1 MNNHGYKYVFF
12 RICINI
18 FWTAIAARS
27 FDFVMWH
34 VFFSWFWSVICM
46 STGDF
51 EVFFRRGARLSWA
64 SDTWGCRIFSH
75 PVGRIMF
82 QHRIKEQ
89 TRFTRRDI
97 LSARRE
103 PRHLK
108 HFQSKYFETCFW
120 TNNSLFLKKQ
130 QLIFEHTGLTTIET
144 QNVCVLCAHTIMFGL
159 PNGSMLDHDKTP
171 QLIFFWAKL
180 ASRVPSD
187 EARQISHD
195 WDPVIWNLW
204 HYLFLAALVFEQPIC
219 ETQLFDTWVHAACMV
234 WSALIFLS
242 WWKETVWI

>member
-34 VFFSWFWSVICM
+34 GFFPWFWSVICM
-46 STGDF
+46 STSDF

-103 PRHLK
+103 PGHLK
-108 HFQSKYFETCFW
+108 HFQNKYFETCFW
-120 TNNSLFLKKQ
+120 TNNSLFLNKQ

-159 PNGSMLDHDKTP
+159 PNGSMLDHDKTL
-171 QLIFFWAKL
+171 QLIFF
-180 ASRVPSD
+180 
-187 EARQISHD
+187 
-195 WDPVIWNLW
+195 
-204 HYLFLAALVFEQPIC
+204 
-219 ETQLFDTWVHAACMV
+219 
-234 WSALIFLS
+234 LS
-242 WWKETVWI
+242 

>member
-34 VFFSWFWSVICM
+34 GFFPWFWSVICM

-108 HFQSKYFETCFW
+108 HFQNKYFETCFW
-120 TNNSLFLKKQ
+120 TNNNLFLNTQGSQ
-130 QLIFEHTGLTTIET
+130 QLKHKMFASFVLTLSCLGCQTVPCLTMIK
-144 QNVCVLCAHTIMFGL
+144 HRSWF
-159 PNGSMLDHDKTP
+159 
-171 QLIFFWAKL
+171 FFWAKL